1 MYSLPTFGG
10 YMVIDIK
17 KLRPDAKLPVR
28 ANPSD
33 AGADVF
39 YAYEDVTIHQG
50 DSVVL
55 GTGLQIATPY
65 GFVTEVKNRSGM
77 AAKKSLVVGACVID
91 SGYEGE
97 LMVNLHNIGTK
108 PQVIKNG
115 DKIAQ
120 IIVYQVELP
129 EFAEVPESV
138 PLYTRT
144 PTISNRK
151 DGGFGSTGA

>member
-1 MYSLPTFGG
+1 MN
-10 YMVIDIK
+10 IDVK
-17 KLRPDAKLPVR
+17 KLRADAKLPQR
-28 ANPSD
+28 SNPSD

-39 YAYEDVTIHQG
+39 YYGEENVVLQG
-50 DSVVL
+50 GESVVL

-77 AAKKSLVVGACVID
+77 AAKKSLLVGACVID

-97 LMVNLHNIGTK
+97 LKINLHNVGKYTQTIK
-108 PQVIKNG
+108 PL

-120 IIVYQVELP
+120 LVVYPIELP
-129 EFAEVPESV
+129 EFCELPAEML
-138 PLYTRT
+138 LYSRT
-144 PTISNRK
+144 STVSNRK

>member
-1 MYSLPTFGG
+1 MN
-10 YMVIDIK
+10 IDIK
-17 KLRPDAKLPVR
+17 KLRPEAKLPVR

-39 YAYEDVTIHQG
+39 YAYEDTILHPG
-50 DSVVL
+50 ESAVF

-77 AAKKSLVVGACVID
+77 AAKRYLVVGAWIID

-97 LMVNLHNIGTK
+97 LLINLHNIGTQ
-108 PQVIKNG
+108 PQVVKHG

-120 IIVYQVELP
+120 ILTYQVELT
-129 EFAEVPESV
+129 EFSEVPAGV
-138 PLYTRT
+138 PLYSRT

>member
-1 MYSLPTFGG
+1 MN
-10 YMVIDIK
+10 IDIK
-17 KLRPDAKLPVR
+17 KLRPDAKLPQR
-28 ANPSD
+28 SNPSD

-39 YAYEDVTIHQG
+39 YCG
-50 DSVVL
+50 DKPVELITNESCIV

-65 GFVTEVKNRSGM
+65 GYVTEVKNRSGM
-77 AAKKSLVVGACVID
+77 AAKKSLIVGACVID

-97 LMVNLHNIGTK
+97 LKINLHNVGMY
-108 PQVIKNG
+108 PQTILPG

-120 IIVYQVELP
+120 IVVYQVELP
-129 EFAEVPESV
+129 EFSEVPESV

-151 DGGFGSTGA
+151 DGGFGSTGGM

>member
-1 MYSLPTFGG
+1 M
-10 YMVIDIK
+10 MNIDIK
-17 KLRPDAKLPVR
+17 KIQPGAKMPIR

-39 YAYEDVTIHQG
+39 YCGDIDVTIHPG
-50 DSVVL
+50 SSVVL
-55 GTGLQIATPY
+55 GTGLQIATPD

-77 AAKKSLVVGACVID
+77 AAKKGLLVGACIID

-97 LMVNLHNIGTK
+97 LLINLHNVGSHSQIIK
-108 PQVIKNG
+108 PG

-120 IIVYQVELP
+120 IIVYRVELT
-129 EFAEVPESV
+129 EFSEMPAEVP
-138 PLYTRT
+138 LYSRT

-151 DGGFGSTGA
+151 EGGFASTGF

>member
-1 MYSLPTFGG
+1 MN
-10 YMVIDIK
+10 IDIK
-17 KLRPDAKLPVR
+17 KLRVEAKLPVR

-39 YAYEDVTIHQG
+39 YAYEDVVIHPGQ
-50 DSVVL
+50 STVL

-77 AAKKSLVVGACVID
+77 AAKRSLVVGACIID

-97 LMVNLHNIGTK
+97 LLINLHNIGTQ
-108 PQVIKNG
+108 PQVIKCG

-120 IIVYQVELP
+120 ILTYQVELTDFSEVP
-129 EFAEVPESV
+129 AEVP
-138 PLYTRT
+138 LYSRT

-151 DGGFGSTGA
+151 DGGFGSTGQQ

>member
-1 MYSLPTFGG
+1 MN
-10 YMVIDIK
+10 IDIK
-17 KLRPDAKLPVR
+17 KLRSDAKLPVR

-39 YAYEDVTIHQG
+39 FCG
-50 DSVVL
+50 DLPITLTTNESCIL

-65 GFVTEVKNRSGM
+65 GYVTEVKNRSGM

-129 EFAEVPESV
+129 EFSEVPEGV

-144 PTISNRK
+144 PTISSRK
-151 DGGFGSTGA
+151 DGGFGSTDK